1 MQPDQT
7 AGTTTATGEK
17 TADDVRKNDVMDVDA
32 AGLTAVRSTPPSTNS
47 TQSRSNGPHG
57 GERDELEVEKD
68 VMRSRMFAGTWRVHH
83 SFGVPICESALRA
96 LQKQK
101 LDGKPCTSCKAY
113 LAHLS
118 DGLLANDD
126 SLLAANRIRDIDCT
140 RHLRTKDA
148 SHASGK
154 LSVTERA
161 LTDANERIED
171 LCIDLLKTSERAAG
185 AEREADQLHAQL
197 KRARDEIAESRQRVQ
212 ELERRQ
218 RDLNS
223 HLDHVDEG
231 RARKRTSNLPQ
242 SSSSADS
249 TLTGPNIV
257 RTQTNYPPRNPVTPS
272 SDDVPMTDATRN
284 PSNAR
289 IDWSNIDGI
298 PAMIL
303 RYHTEGSH
311 TRQPVPNNW
320 NVTGTGEPA
329 DIAAWD
335 LARDYALANKSFAV
349 ELSVFRVYVEARQV
363 EPEALTKLQ
372 AHAIE
377 KYRIYAWFLSI
388 LKGCF
393 IKRSAVRRN
402 NKFWADSVK
411 VRYGEPVPVI
421 AATYQRTGYSPPGC
435 PFVDSY
441 RTLNSRLVRG
451 SILWST
457 INVASIRGRAPTA
470 TERVEGVAVATALLL
485 ILAVP
490 HGYQEYLASYCIAV
504 NSVENLQ
511 CWPRDKTD
519 PEDLSIQAVL
529 TRLAAIGLSITAV
542 DDAYDF
548 FQSLALDIITN
559 QRQEWDIEIIRTLV
573 QSNTDAVEANGKPA
587 GLSEEYGEFLVR
599 PPGLPWTCKELNAV
613 QESGLFLENLPL
625 VPLPG
630 STATRYITILD
641 EEGTPTAYTRQETDR
656 YRDRESM
663 NRDGNRGG
671 RGGIIRRGGRID
683 AGARI
688 RQYAPTSTMAPMSAD
703 TASAARTAT
712 AARYP
717 QPPSAYSPLS
727 QSAAPNSTSTFAMV
741 APQSMMPSYWNGL
754 PYPIPAGFAS
764 NPAAHAVQQQNHT
777 AMLFGQH
784 PGVHHAPSSLNANS
798 SASSSSS
805 TSNSHEFVAT
815 PDALNVPFTGMNLDY
830 SAFTTT

>member
-1 MQPDQT
+1 
-7 AGTTTATGEK
+7 
-17 TADDVRKNDVMDVDA
+17 MDR
-32 AGLTAVRSTPPSTNS
+32 T
-47 TQSRSNGPHG
+47 
-57 GERDELEVEKD
+57 GERDELEVEKRD
-68 VMRSRMFAGTWRVHH
+68 AQPYVCGTWRVHH

-559 QRQEWDIEIIRTLV
+559 QRQEWDIEIIL
-573 QSNTDAVEANGKPA
+573 EANGKPA

-727 QSAAPNSTSTFAMV
+727 QSAAPELHEHLRDGCTAIDD
-741 APQSMMPSYWNGL
+741 AHP
-754 PYPIPAGFAS
+754 
-764 NPAAHAVQQQNHT
+764 HAVQQQNHT